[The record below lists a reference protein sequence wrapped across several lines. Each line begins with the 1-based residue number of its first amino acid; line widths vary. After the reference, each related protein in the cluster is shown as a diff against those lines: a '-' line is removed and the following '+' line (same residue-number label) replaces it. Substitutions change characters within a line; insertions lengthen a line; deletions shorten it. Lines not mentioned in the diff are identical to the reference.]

1 MDEAWPNAHS
11 LEMDAWF
18 LEIWIFIFIFE
29 KMMMMISF
37 FLKMNETWLN
47 APSLQIDAR
56 LLKTLIFEEKMNFFF
71 FFCLF
76 KMDEAWLNSLV
87 WKYMRIFKKLYCMTN
102 FVGVK
107 NSAKAG
113 PQSAWKHKIRQLGHG
128 WARCRSTLE
137 ECQSTLGECR
147 SALLKN
153 IFSILDFETLSQSAA
168 NSLNPFKLG

>member
-1 MDEAWPNAHS
+1 MHDFFWKNEEDD
-11 LEMDAWF
+11 LF
-18 LEIWIFIFIFE
+18 FF
-29 KMMMMISF
+29 F
-37 FLKMNETWLN
+37 FLKMNEAWLN
-47 APSLQIDAR
+47 ASSLQIDAR
-56 LLKTLIFEEKMNFFF
+56 LLKTLIFEKMIF

-76 KMDEAWLNSLV
+76 KMDKAWLNALV
-87 WKYMRIFKKLYCMTN
+87 WKYMRIFEKLYCTTN

-128 WARCRSTLE
+128 WARCRSV
-137 ECQSTLGECR
+137 LGECR

>member
-1 MDEAWPNAHS
+1 M
-11 LEMDAWF
+11 
-18 LEIWIFIFIFE
+18 IFFE
-29 KMMMMISF
+29 KMRRMISFFF
-37 FLKMNETWLN
+37 FLKMNEAWLN

-56 LLKTLIFEEKMNFFF
+56 LLKTLIFEEKMNFFFFFF

-128 WARCRSTLE
+128 WARCRSA
-137 ECQSTLGECR
+137 LGECR